1 MSTLTVG
8 FGQQYSTIKAAVAA
22 SKDGD
27 ILQVQAGT
35 YVNDFAEI
43 NTKITLQGMGGMVK
57 MEAIGW
63 IPNEKAILITN
74 TDVTIDHFEFVDAV
88 VSSQNGAGIRYQGG
102 NLTITNSY
110 FHENQN
116 GILSAASPTGTI
128 TIRNSEFGLN
138 GGGMGNTHNLYIG
151 DIAKL
156 TVDNSYFHDA
166 IVGHELK
173 SRAAETIITNS
184 RLLDNA
190 SNASYNIDLP
200 NGGTAVVTGNVIQQG
215 VNSENSNMITFGV
228 EGSVHAN
235 SSLTL
240 ANNTIINDVINGN
253 IMLNSGD
260 GSVTMTG
267 NQVFG
272 AALTQLSTG
281 PKVSLSGTTTLAQ
294 RPTLDLSHPWSVATA
309 PAALPNSGVYGTA
322 ADDTITG
329 TTGADNIYGGEGR
342 NYLRGDDGADR
353 LTGGTNFDDMN
364 GNQGSDTLSG
374 GEGNDWVVGGQDND
388 FVFGDDGNDLVY
400 GNRGDDVCYGG
411 NGADT
416 VRGGQGNDVVYGG
429 IGNDWLFG
437 DRGDDTIAGGFGAD
451 TFVSFGDAGV
461 DRVVDFDITQGDRV
475 IIEAGTTYSV
485 LQSGADV
492 VINMS
497 GGAQMIL
504 TGVSLA
510 SLGAGWIISGY

>member
-1 MSTLTVG
+1 MATLTVG

-27 ILQVQAGT
+27 VLQVQAGT

-57 MEAIGW
+57 LESIGW

-74 TDVTIDHFEFVDAV
+74 TDVTIDHFEFADAF

-110 FHENQN
+110 FHDNQN

-184 RLLDNA
+184 RFLDNT

-200 NGGTAVVTGNVIQQG
+200 NGGAATVTGNIIQQG
-215 VNSENSNMITFGV
+215 VNSQNSNMITFGV
-228 EGSVHAN
+228 EGSSHAN

-240 ANNTIINDVINGN
+240 ANNTIINDVVNGN

-260 GSVTMTG
+260 GSVSMTG
-267 NQVFG
+267 NQLWG
-272 AALTQLSTG
+272 APMTQLSTG
-281 PKVSLSGTTTLAQ
+281 ARVSVSGTTGLAQ
-294 RPTLDLSHPWSVATA
+294 RPVLDTSHPWSAATA
-309 PAALPNSGVYGTA
+309 PASLPNSGTYGTA
-322 ADDTITG
+322 ADDTIMG
-329 TTGADNIYGGEGR
+329 TAAADNISGGEGR

-353 LTGGTNFDDMN
+353 MTGGTNFDDMN

-374 GEGNDWVVGGQDND
+374 GEGSDWVVGGQDND
-388 FVFGDDGNDLVY
+388 YLFGDDGNDLVY
-400 GNRGDDVCYGG
+400 GNRGDDVCFGG
-411 NGADT
+411 NGNDT
-416 VRGGQGNDVVYGG
+416 IRGGQGDDVVFGG
-429 IGNDWLFG
+429 VGDDWLFG
-437 DRGDDTIAGGFGAD
+437 DRGNDNLAGGFGAD
-451 TFVSFGDAGV
+451 TFVSFGDAGI
-461 DRVVDFDITQGDRV
+461 DMVVDFDITQGDRV
-475 IIEAGTTYSV
+475 IIEAGTTYSAMQV
-485 LQSGADV
+485 GLNI
-492 VINMS
+492 VISMS
-497 GGAQMIL
+497 GGAQMTL
-504 TGVSLA
+504 AEVNLA
-510 SLGAGWIISGY
+510 SLGTGWIISGF

>member
-1 MSTLTVG
+1 MATLTVG
-8 FGQQYSTIKAAVAA
+8 FGQQYSTIKSAIAA

-27 ILQVQAGT
+27 VVQVQAGT

-57 MEAIGW
+57 LEAVGT
-63 IPNEKAILITN
+63 IPNEKAILVIN
-74 TDVTIDHFEFVDAV
+74 TDVTIDHFEFADAY

-128 TIRNSEFGLN
+128 TIRNSEFSLN
-138 GGGMGNTHNLYIG
+138 GHRDGNTHNLYIG

-156 TVDNSYFHDA
+156 IVDNSYFHDA

-184 RLLDNA
+184 RFFDNT

-200 NGGTAVVTGNVIQQG
+200 NGGTVSVTGSVIQQG

-228 EGSVHAN
+228 EGSVRAN

-253 IMLNSGD
+253 IILNTGD
-260 GSVTMTG
+260 GSVSMTG
-267 NQVFG
+267 TQLYG
-272 AALTQLSTG
+272 AAMTQLSTG
-281 PKVSLSGTTTLAQ
+281 PRVSISGTTNLAQ
-294 RPTLDLSHPWSVATA
+294 RPTLDLSHPWSAATA
-309 PAALPNSGVYGTA
+309 PGNLSNSGTFGGAGDDTILGTA
-322 ADDTITG
+322 A
-329 TTGADNIYGGEGR
+329 ADNISGGEGR

-353 LTGGTNFDDMN
+353 MTGGTNFDDMN

-374 GEGNDWVVGGQDND
+374 GEGADWVVGGQDND
-388 FVFGDDGNDLVY
+388 FLFGDDGNDLVY
-400 GNRGDDVCYGG
+400 GNRGDDAAFGG
-411 NGADT
+411 NGNDT
-416 VRGGQGNDVVYGG
+416 VRGGQGDDIVFGG
-429 IGNDWLFG
+429 VGDDWLFG
-437 DRGDDTIAGGFGAD
+437 DRGNDQIAGGWGAD
-451 TFVSFGDAGV
+451 TFVSFGDAGL
-461 DRVVDFDITQGDRV
+461 DMVVDFDRSQGDRV

-485 LQSGADV
+485 AQVGLNT
-492 VINMS
+492 VITMS
-497 GGAQMIL
+497 GGAIMTL
-504 TGVSLA
+504 AEVNLA
-510 SLGAGWIISGY
+510 SLTSGWIINGY